1 MVAPGFAP
9 FVIASCLVSA
19 VLGPA
24 LWWWAIV
31 KPGRLSVRRGIG
43 VGGLGGIL
51 VHPLVWYA
59 LFVEAY
65 LSGRSTVF
73 LGLLVTNPVK
83 DILSALVVAVIS
95 LLWAGWITVPI
106 GALVGGIL
114 ALLQSK
120 SGCQERWRAALAR

>member
-1 MVAPGFAP
+1 
-9 FVIASCLVSA
+9 
-19 VLGPA
+19 
-24 LWWWAIV
+24 
-31 KPGRLSVRRGIG
+31 VRRGIG